1 MVNPFVLVLIGQ
13 GSAVP
18 LAQPQKLAFLRR
30 RKGVKASVGRPK
42 FFPLHLTQKS
52 ITRSWKI
59 GGYFSPCVYSLEN
72 TNRCWLICVSYQYTL
87 MHRPA
92 CPPLFQLSKTWSE
105 GQLCLRVIVNVWIT
119 VADLL
124 ALSTSYPSLWK
135 VFENNSSDAAQPDPG
150 LWRDLSLCLICL
162 KVWFQGTRINWIC
175 LITKCSF
182 GTKSIK
188 I

>member
-1 MVNPFVLVLIGQ
+1 MLL
-13 GSAVP
+13 S
-18 LAQPQKLAFLRR
+18 LWY
-30 RKGVKASVGRPK
+30 SVRSLLFSEGEKVWEQLSVDPCLY
-42 FFPLHLTQKS
+42 PLHLTQKS
-52 ITRSWKI
+52 ISLSWKS

-72 TNRCWLICVSYQYTL
+72 KNRCWLICLSYQYALSTDQPGP
-87 MHRPA
+87 RPH
-92 CPPLFQLSKTWSE
+92 CFNWVNR
-105 GQLCLRVIVNVWIT
+105 GLRVIVSVRIT

-124 ALSTSYPSLWK
+124 AIGTSCPSLWK

-150 LWRDLSLCLICL
+150 SCRDLSLCLICL

-182 GTKSIK
+182 GTKSIR